1 MKVLHILNDGRN
13 ALAERMALMQAENNV
28 VDVIDL
34 SMDAISYEN
43 VIDDIFSHDRVIS
56 WQSDGRD

>member
-1 MKVLHILNDGRN
+1 MKVLYILNDGRN

-28 VDVIDL
+28 VNVIDL
-34 SMDAISYEN
+34 SMNTISYES